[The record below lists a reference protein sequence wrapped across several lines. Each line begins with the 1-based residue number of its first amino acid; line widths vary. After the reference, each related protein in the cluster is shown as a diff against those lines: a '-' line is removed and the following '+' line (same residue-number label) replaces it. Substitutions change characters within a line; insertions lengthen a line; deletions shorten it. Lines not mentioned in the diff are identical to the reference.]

1 MRKNKI
7 LIMGASNS
15 ILPGGLRAGLSQSNV
30 DFDNLSIG
38 GSIASSKIYTILK
51 YKQRIK
57 EADLVILECN
67 LADVDRVVF
76 DDIGFEECI
85 RNTCWLYEE
94 LYKINE
100 KVLNLLLVNT
110 HKNEVEKYIRNIHKL
125 LCNKY
130 GFNSIDMHSYYES
143 REILNFFLS
152 HPDPAHQISTIMY
165 NLGKNIVTNIENF
178 KKSKINIKQHNPLFL
193 YLTPLDL
200 DLIEGNLQYSL
211 KKHPLFQECQTYR
224 IELNTKLKF
233 PTKYSNFILIGMHTY
248 NEELKIKNWMKKR
261 QSYGNIA
268 ITNDTCCIVKAAACY
283 NTFLD
288 IKKHFIIDKNTYI
301 KFETNKSATENSFMV
316 VFSENKKNTLNY
328 IDVSAFLLAD
338 QNGKF
343 DFSEEIKLIQNENIT
358 IDKEYDFTY
367 LVPPVE
373 DYKTAI
379 EEYNFRMDPVKL
391 VPLQK
396 QIKEKDNIISTLNQ
410 EKTTLQNEL
419 NSFPIKKQ
427 RLELAN
433 LEQDLIIKKLESKK
447 LAKSL
452 GIKMSIINPKITF
465 IQANSAKARIQNH
478 LSYKLGQAL
487 IANSKS
493 ILGYIR
499 IPYVLSYIKDKHKFE
514 QKAYEEKIKENP
526 NLALPPLETYPDYN
540 EALKEKECFTYKLG
554 EALMQA
560 NKNWYGGGYIKF
572 IFKDVPRLKREF
584 GKKG

>member
-1 MRKNKI
+1 
-7 LIMGASNS
+7 
-15 ILPGGLRAGLSQSNV
+15 
-30 DFDNLSIG
+30 
-38 GSIASSKIYTILK
+38 
-51 YKQRIK
+51 
-57 EADLVILECN
+57 
-67 LADVDRVVF
+67 
-76 DDIGFEECI
+76 
-85 RNTCWLYEE
+85 
-94 LYKINE
+94 
-100 KVLNLLLVNT
+100 
-110 HKNEVEKYIRNIHKL
+110 
-125 LCNKY
+125 
-130 GFNSIDMHSYYES
+130 
-143 REILNFFLS
+143 
-152 HPDPAHQISTIMY
+152 
-165 NLGKNIVTNIENF
+165 
-178 KKSKINIKQHNPLFL
+178 
-193 YLTPLDL
+193 
-200 DLIEGNLQYSL
+200 
-211 KKHPLFQECQTYR
+211 
-224 IELNTKLKF
+224 
-233 PTKYSNFILIGMHTY
+233 
-248 NEELKIKNWMKKR
+248 
-261 QSYGNIA
+261 
-268 ITNDTCCIVKAAACY
+268 
-283 NTFLD
+283 
-288 IKKHFIIDKNTYI
+288 
-301 KFETNKSATENSFMV
+301 
-316 VFSENKKNTLNY
+316 
-328 IDVSAFLLAD
+328 
-338 QNGKF
+338 
-343 DFSEEIKLIQNENIT
+343 FSEEIKLIQNENIT

-391 VPLQK
+391 APLQK
-396 QIKEKDNIISTLNQ
+396 QIKEKDNIIFTLNQ

-427 RLELAN
+427 RLKLAN

-499 IPYVLSYIKDKHKFE
+499 MPYVLSYIKDKHKFE

-554 EALMQA
+554 EALIQA

>member
-152 HPDPAHQISTIMY
+152 HPDPTHQISTIMY

-301 KFETNKSATENSFMV
+301 KFETNKPATENSFMV

-560 NKNWYGGGYIKF
+560 NKNWYGGGISNLYSKMC
-572 IFKDVPRLKREF
+572 L
-584 GKKG
+584 G

>member
-1 MRKNKI
+1 MVKN
-7 LIMGASNS
+7 
-15 ILPGGLRAGLSQSNV
+15 
-30 DFDNLSIG
+30 
-38 GSIASSKIYTILK
+38 
-51 YKQRIK
+51 
-57 EADLVILECN
+57 
-67 LADVDRVVF
+67 
-76 DDIGFEECI
+76 
-85 RNTCWLYEE
+85 
-94 LYKINE
+94 
-100 KVLNLLLVNT
+100 
-110 HKNEVEKYIRNIHKL
+110 
-125 LCNKY
+125 
-130 GFNSIDMHSYYES
+130 
-143 REILNFFLS
+143 
-152 HPDPAHQISTIMY
+152 
-165 NLGKNIVTNIENF
+165 
-178 KKSKINIKQHNPLFL
+178 
-193 YLTPLDL
+193 
-200 DLIEGNLQYSL
+200 
-211 KKHPLFQECQTYR
+211 
-224 IELNTKLKF
+224 
-233 PTKYSNFILIGMHTY
+233 
-248 NEELKIKNWMKKR
+248 
-261 QSYGNIA
+261 
-268 ITNDTCCIVKAAACY
+268 AAAY
-283 NTFLD
+283 NYCFGFYETN
-288 IKKHFIIDKNTYI
+288 FIIDKQSYI
-301 KFETNKSATENSFMV
+301 FFNYNNLPHTENSAGTLLIN
-316 VFSENKKNTLNY
+316 NKINVLNFFG
-328 IDVSAFLLAD
+328 VSAFLLAD

-499 IPYVLSYIKDKHKFE
+499 MPYVLSYIKNKHKFE

-560 NKNWYGGGYIKF
+560 NKNWYGGGVYQIYIQ
-572 IFKDVPRLKREF
+572 R
-584 GKKG
+584 

>member
-110 HKNEVEKYIRNIHKL
+110 RKNEVEKYIRNIHKL

-152 HPDPAHQISTIMY
+152 HPDPTHQISTIMY

-301 KFETNKSATENSFMV
+301 KFETNKPATENSFMV

-373 DYKTAI
+373 DYK
-379 EEYNFRMDPVKL
+379 
-391 VPLQK
+391 
-396 QIKEKDNIISTLNQ
+396 
-410 EKTTLQNEL
+410 
-419 NSFPIKKQ
+419 
-427 RLELAN
+427 
-433 LEQDLIIKKLESKK
+433 
-447 LAKSL
+447 
-452 GIKMSIINPKITF
+452 
-465 IQANSAKARIQNH
+465 
-478 LSYKLGQAL
+478 
-487 IANSKS
+487 
-493 ILGYIR
+493 
-499 IPYVLSYIKDKHKFE
+499 
-514 QKAYEEKIKENP
+514 
-526 NLALPPLETYPDYN
+526 
-540 EALKEKECFTYKLG
+540 
-554 EALMQA
+554 
-560 NKNWYGGGYIKF
+560 
-572 IFKDVPRLKREF
+572 
-584 GKKG
+584 

>member
-1 MRKNKI
+1 MKKI
-7 LIMGASNS
+7 VLLGASNS
-15 ILPGGLRAGLSQSNV
+15 RMPGGLQAGLSSNNVNFINLSLGGTGSLYGIYAINKYYDILKDADVIILENHMIDNILVV
-30 DFDNLSIG
+30 DFNVEIN
-38 GSIASSKIYTILK
+38 
-51 YKQRIK
+51 
-57 EADLVILECN
+57 VIL
-67 LADVDRVVF
+67 R
-76 DDIGFEECI
+76 DIF
-85 RNTCWLYEE
+85 WLYECIAKLKKTILI
-94 LYKINE
+94 LYLPETRSIKSSYNKI
-100 KVLNLLLVNT
+100 KHIAL
-110 HKNEVEKYIRNIHKL
+110 Y
-125 LCNKY
+125 LCNQY
-130 GFNSIDMHSYYES
+130 GFNFIDIQKYMES
-143 REILNFFLS
+143 KKILNFYLS
-152 HPDPAHQISTIMY
+152 YPNCNHQIATIMY
-165 NLGKNIVTNIENF
+165 NLGLNIIKNINLFKISKGYFKYNIPNF
-178 KKSKINIKQHNPLFL
+178 SIWHPNTSSQKINR
-193 YLTPLDL
+193 
-200 DLIEGNLQYSL
+200 DLIYKEKICIIDKEKEYFPSRYFGYFLLGIHTWTNEYFSNLKKKKIEKNLWNIFSYSSL
-211 KKHPLFQECQTYR
+211 KIQNNSQ
-224 IELNTKLKF
+224 
-233 PTKYSNFILIGMHTY
+233 
-248 NEELKIKNWMKKR
+248 
-261 QSYGNIA
+261 
-268 ITNDTCCIVKAAACY
+268 CIVKCFWTY
-283 NTFLD
+283 NAFTNIFQNKFL
-288 IKKHFIIDKNTYI
+288 IDSDTY
-301 KFETNKSATENSFMV
+301 FCFNSEGLAWSDKAMHLQKID
-316 VFSENKKNTLNY
+316 NLNNTLNY
-328 IDVSAFLLAD
+328 VGVSAFLLAD

-554 EALMQA
+554 EALMQ
-560 NKNWYGGGYIKF
+560 
-572 IFKDVPRLKREF
+572 
-584 GKKG
+584 

>member
-110 HKNEVEKYIRNIHKL
+110 RKNEVEKYIRNIHKL

-152 HPDPAHQISTIMY
+152 HPDPTHQISTIMY

-178 KKSKINIKQHNPLFL
+178 KKSKINIKQNNPLFL

-268 ITNDTCCIVKAAACY
+268 ITNDTCCIVKAAACF

-301 KFETNKSATENSFMV
+301 KFETNKPATENSFMV

-328 IDVSAFLLAD
+328 VGVSAFLLAD

-379 EEYNFRMDPVKL
+379 EEYNFRMVPVKL
-391 VPLQK
+391 APLQN

-419 NSFPIKKQ
+419 NSIPIKKQ
-427 RLELAN
+427 NLEIKN
-433 LEQDLIIKKLESKK
+433 LEQDLKNKELQSFVLKKE
-447 LAKSL
+447 L
-452 GIKMSIINPKITF
+452 GNKFVKNININYIDK
-465 IQANSAKARIQNH
+465 NSAKSRIQNH

-487 IANSKS
+487 ITNSKS

-499 IPYVLSYIKDKHKFE
+499 MPYVLSYIKDKHKFE

-554 EALMQA
+554 EALIQA
-560 NKNWYGGGYIKF
+560 SKNWYGGGIYQIC
-572 IFKDVPRLKREF
+572 IQRCA
-584 GKKG
+584 

>member
-152 HPDPAHQISTIMY
+152 HPDPTHQISTIMY

-301 KFETNKSATENSFMV
+301 KFETNKPATENSFMV

-343 DFSEEIKLIQNENIT
+343 DFSEEIKLIQN
-358 IDKEYDFTY
+358 
-367 LVPPVE
+367 
-373 DYKTAI
+373 
-379 EEYNFRMDPVKL
+379 
-391 VPLQK
+391 
-396 QIKEKDNIISTLNQ
+396 
-410 EKTTLQNEL
+410 
-419 NSFPIKKQ
+419 
-427 RLELAN
+427 
-433 LEQDLIIKKLESKK
+433 
-447 LAKSL
+447 
-452 GIKMSIINPKITF
+452 
-465 IQANSAKARIQNH
+465 
-478 LSYKLGQAL
+478 
-487 IANSKS
+487 
-493 ILGYIR
+493 
-499 IPYVLSYIKDKHKFE
+499 
-514 QKAYEEKIKENP
+514 
-526 NLALPPLETYPDYN
+526 
-540 EALKEKECFTYKLG
+540 
-554 EALMQA
+554 
-560 NKNWYGGGYIKF
+560 
-572 IFKDVPRLKREF
+572 
-584 GKKG
+584 

>member
-152 HPDPAHQISTIMY
+152 HPDPTHQISTIMY

-233 PTKYSNFILIGMHTY
+233 PTKYS
-248 NEELKIKNWMKKR
+248 
-261 QSYGNIA
+261 
-268 ITNDTCCIVKAAACY
+268 
-283 NTFLD
+283 
-288 IKKHFIIDKNTYI
+288 
-301 KFETNKSATENSFMV
+301 
-316 VFSENKKNTLNY
+316 
-328 IDVSAFLLAD
+328 
-338 QNGKF
+338 
-343 DFSEEIKLIQNENIT
+343 
-358 IDKEYDFTY
+358 
-367 LVPPVE
+367 
-373 DYKTAI
+373 
-379 EEYNFRMDPVKL
+379 
-391 VPLQK
+391 
-396 QIKEKDNIISTLNQ
+396 
-410 EKTTLQNEL
+410 
-419 NSFPIKKQ
+419 
-427 RLELAN
+427 
-433 LEQDLIIKKLESKK
+433 
-447 LAKSL
+447 
-452 GIKMSIINPKITF
+452 
-465 IQANSAKARIQNH
+465 
-478 LSYKLGQAL
+478 
-487 IANSKS
+487 
-493 ILGYIR
+493 
-499 IPYVLSYIKDKHKFE
+499 
-514 QKAYEEKIKENP
+514 
-526 NLALPPLETYPDYN
+526 
-540 EALKEKECFTYKLG
+540 
-554 EALMQA
+554 
-560 NKNWYGGGYIKF
+560 
-572 IFKDVPRLKREF
+572 
-584 GKKG
+584 

>member
-1 MRKNKI
+1 
-7 LIMGASNS
+7 MGASNS

-67 LADVDRVVF
+67 LADVDRIVF

-110 HKNEVEKYIRNIHKL
+110 RKNEVEKYIRNIHKL

-152 HPDPAHQISTIMY
+152 HPDPTHQISTIMY

-301 KFETNKSATENSFMV
+301 KFETNKPATENSFMV

-391 VPLQK
+391 APLQK
-396 QIKEKDNIISTLNQ
+396 QISVLTQ
-410 EKTTLQNEL
+410 EKQDLQNKFQNEL
-419 NSFPIKKQ
+419 NSLPVKKQ

-478 LSYKLGQAL
+478 LSYKLGQTL
-487 IANSKS
+487 IENSKS

-499 IPYVLSYIKDKHKFE
+499 MPYVLSYIKDKHKFE